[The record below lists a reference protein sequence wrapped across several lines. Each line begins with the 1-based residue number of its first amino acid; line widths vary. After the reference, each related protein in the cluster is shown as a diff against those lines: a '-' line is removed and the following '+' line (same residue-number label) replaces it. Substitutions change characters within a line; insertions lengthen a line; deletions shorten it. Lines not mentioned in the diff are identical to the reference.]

1 MEIRAVVFDAYGTLF
16 DINSAVL
23 EASLSIGLQGQA
35 LSNLW
40 RRRQLEFTW
49 LWSLMGK
56 YEDFWSLTRAALD
69 SVLQEL
75 GVERDAPKLER
86 LMQAYWEPRLFP
98 DVMPALDALPRLP
111 LVILSNGSPEMLQ
124 SAVRYNH
131 LESRF
136 AQIISA
142 DRVKIYKPSPQVYV
156 LATDSVGLSA
166 EDILFISSNWWDAW
180 GAKAFGYTVCCCNRS
195 ERQMG
200 FSRSAPD
207 LVVARL
213 DHIADSIAVRTLLT

>member
-1 MEIRAVVFDAYGTLF
+1 MFDAYGTLF
-16 DINSAVL
+16 DTNSAVL
-23 EASLSIGLQGQA
+23 EASLPLGLQGQA
-35 LSNLW
+35 FSNLW
-40 RRRQLEFTW
+40 RQRQLEFSW
-49 LWSLMGK
+49 LWSVMGK

-75 GVERDAPKLER
+75 GVERDQSKLER
-86 LMQAYWEPRLFP
+86 LMQAYWEPQVFP
-98 DVMPALDALPRLP
+98 DVMPALDALARLP

-142 DRVKIYKPSPQVYV
+142 DRVKVYKPSPQVYA
-156 LATDSVGLSA
+156 LATDAVGLSA
-166 EDILFISSNWWDAW
+166 EEILFVSSNWWDAW

-195 ERQMG
+195 DRQMG

-207 LVVARL
+207 LVVTRL
-213 DHIADSIAVRTLLT
+213 DYIADSIAVQ

>member
-1 MEIRAVVFDAYGTLF
+1 MQIRAVVFDAYGTLF
-16 DINSAVL
+16 DTNSAVL
-23 EASLSIGLQGQA
+23 EASRSLGLQGQA
-35 LSNLW
+35 LPNLW
-40 RRRQLEFTW
+40 RQRQLEFTW

-56 YEDFWSLTRAALD
+56 YEEFWSLTRAALD

-75 GVERDAPKLER
+75 GVERDGPKVER
-86 LMQAYWEPRLFP
+86 LMQAYWAPQVFP
-98 DVMPALDALPRLP
+98 DVIPALDALGRLP

-142 DRVKIYKPSPQVYV
+142 DRVKIYKPSPQVYA

-166 EDILFISSNWWDAW
+166 EDILFVSSNWWDAW
-180 GAKAFGYTVCCCNRS
+180 GAKAFGYTVCSCNRS
-195 ERQMG
+195 DRQMG

-213 DHIADSIAVRTLLT
+213 DHIRSIL

>member
-1 MEIRAVVFDAYGTLF
+1 MQIRAIVFDAYGTLF
-16 DINSAVL
+16 DTNSAVL
-23 EASLSIGLQGQA
+23 EASRSLGLQGQA
-35 LSNLW
+35 FSNLW
-40 RRRQLEFTW
+40 RQRQLEFTW

-56 YEDFWSLTRAALD
+56 YEEFWSLTRVALD

-75 GVERDAPKLER
+75 GVERDGPKVER
-86 LMQAYWEPRLFP
+86 LMQAYWAPQVFP
-98 DVMPALDALPRLP
+98 DVIPALDALGRLP

-142 DRVKIYKPSPQVYV
+142 DRVKIYKPSPQVYA

-166 EDILFISSNWWDAW
+166 EDILFVSSNWWDAW

-195 ERQMG
+195 DRQMG

-213 DHIADSIAVRTLLT
+213 DHIRSIL

>member
-1 MEIRAVVFDAYGTLF
+1 MQIRAVVFDAYGTLF
-16 DINSAVL
+16 DANSAVV
-23 EASLSIGLQGQA
+23 EASLSTGLQGQA
-35 LSNLW
+35 FANLW
-40 RRRQLEFTW
+40 RQRQLEFTW
-49 LWSLMGK
+49 LCSLMGN

-75 GVERDAPKLER
+75 GVERDGPELER
-86 LMQAYWEPRLFP
+86 LMQAYWEPPVFP
-98 DVMPALDALPRLP
+98 DVMPALDALPQLP

-124 SAVRYNH
+124 SALRRNH

-142 DRVKIYKPSPQVYV
+142 DRVKMYKPSPRVYA
-156 LATDSVGLSA
+156 LAADSVGLSA
-166 EDILFISSNWWDAW
+166 ENILFVSSNWWDAW
-180 GAKAFGYTVCCCNRS
+180 GAKEFGYTVCRCNRS

-200 FSRSAPD
+200 FSPSVPD

-213 DHIADSIAVRTLLT
+213 DRIADSIAVRSIL

>member
-1 MEIRAVVFDAYGTLF
+1 MQIRAVAFDAYGTLF
-16 DINSAVL
+16 DANSSVL
-23 EASLSIGLQGQA
+23 EASLSIGLQDQA
-35 LSNLW
+35 FSNLW
-40 RRRQLEFTW
+40 RQRQLEFTW

-69 SVLQEL
+69 SVLHEL
-75 GVERDAPKLER
+75 GAERDEPKLER
-86 LMQAYWEPRLFP
+86 LMQAYWKPQVFP

-142 DRVKIYKPSPQVYV
+142 DLVKVYKPSPQVYA

-166 EDILFISSNWWDAW
+166 EDILFVSSNWWDAW

-195 ERQMG
+195 DSQMS
-200 FSRSAPD
+200 FSRFAPD

-213 DHIADSIAVRTLLT
+213 DHIADSIAVQ